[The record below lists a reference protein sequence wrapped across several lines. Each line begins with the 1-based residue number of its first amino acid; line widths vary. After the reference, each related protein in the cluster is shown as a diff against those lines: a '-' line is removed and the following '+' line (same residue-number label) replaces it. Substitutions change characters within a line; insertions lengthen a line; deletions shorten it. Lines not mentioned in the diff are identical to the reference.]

1 MGSPV
6 PPGSGRTM
14 TYRGRFAPSP
24 TGPLHFGSLIAAV
37 ASFADA
43 RAAGGAWLVRMEDL
57 DRPREV
63 PGAARRI
70 LDTLAAFGLHWDGE
84 VLFQKSRTEAY
95 ESALDRLAEVRLTY
109 PCGCSR
115 AEVAAAGRS
124 GPEGPIYPGT
134 CRAGVPEGRSARAQR
149 LRTEGARI
157 GFVDRIQGPQH
168 QVLAETV
175 GDFVVRRADGIH
187 AYHLAVVLD
196 DAWQDITRVV
206 RGADLLASTP
216 RQILLQRVLDLPTPE
231 YAHVP
236 LALGPD
242 GRKLSK
248 SLASAPVDPADPL
261 PALRRAW
268 DFLGQVPLG
277 RVESPL
283 SFWSRAI
290 PSWRMDRVPA
300 RHCSAWRDSADH
312 QPAPCV
318 HRPTARA

>member
-1 MGSPV
+1 MGPAA
-6 PPGSGRTM
+6 PRERERTND
-14 TYRGRFAPSP
+14 YRGRFAPSP

-43 RAAGGAWLVRMEDL
+43 RAQGGAWLVRMEDL

-63 PGAARRI
+63 PGAARQI

-84 VLFQKSRTEAY
+84 VIYQSTRSEAY
-95 ESALDRLAEVRLTY
+95 EAALSRLAELDLIY
-109 PCGCSR
+109 PCACSR
-115 AEVAAAGRS
+115 SQVASAGRL
-124 GPEGPIYPGT
+124 GPEGPVYPGT
-134 CRAGVPEGRSARAQR
+134 CRAGVPPGRGARALR
-149 LRTEGARI
+149 LRTEGPEIR
-157 GFVDRIQGPQH
+157 FPDRIQGGQA
-168 QVLAETV
+168 QVVEESV

-196 DAWQDITRVV
+196 DAWQDITQVV

-216 RQILLQRVLDLPTPE
+216 RQILLQGALGLPTPA

-268 DFLGQVPLG
+268 AFLGQVPVG
-277 RVESPL
+277 SAGSPRH
-283 SFWSRAI
+283 FWSQAI
-290 PSWRMDRVPA
+290 PLWRIDRVPP
-300 RHCSAWRDSADH
+300 RFS
-312 QPAPCV
+312 
-318 HRPTARA
+318 TALGSSRAAIQ